1 MNITGILKESLDTL
15 KNNFIIIVPTVV
27 VSIIIT
33 ILSLLLIG
41 GGIASMPKIDVG
53 EMDNPAAMM
62 DAAGGL
68 MGIALIIVIISM
80 ALGTISHGIVIAMA
94 KEAVD
99 TGNTSISSSFNS
111 AIGKIRQLILSA
123 IIVSII
129 VMIGT
134 LLFCLPGLIAAFL
147 LMFTF
152 IGIIVSNLGALD
164 AIKNSFELVKTN
176 FKDSLVLFLLIIV
189 TGFVFIITST
199 ILSIIPILGQLIGV
213 VIMGLF
219 WGYISIVMVRAYN
232 EMTGQRVNLQ
242 SPSALQ

>member
-53 EMDNPAAMM
+53 EIDNPAAMM

-99 TGNTSISSSFNS
+99 TGNASISSSFNS

>member
-53 EMDNPAAMM
+53 EIDNPAAMM

-99 TGNTSISSSFNS
+99 TGNASISSSFNS

-189 TGFVFIITST
+189 TGFVFVITST

>member
-53 EMDNPAAMM
+53 EIDNPAAMM